1 MVKSVSAV
9 LLLCLLVGLFTP
21 INQVE
26 NNAVIT
32 LNGKSSGEF
41 ICKKDITVSDFF
53 DVNGLSLTLSN
64 DIDVESI
71 LKKLNAKPTHY
82 FYDGEIENY
91 YYFSEKLPKKEVIAG
106 KKVNI
111 HVAIKK
117 DFITVGSPIIYYGY

>member
-1 MVKSVSAV
+1 MVKSVLSV

-21 INQVE
+21 LNQVDD
-26 NNAVIT
+26 NAVIT

-41 ICKKDITVSDFF
+41 IYKKNITVSDFY

-64 DIDVESI
+64 DNGVENL
-71 LKKLNAKPTHY
+71 LKNLNAKPIHY

-117 DFITVGSPIIYYGY
+117 GAITVGSPIIYYGY